1 MKRSW
6 LLIISLVLL
15 LVLSVVGACATSPT
29 VVTGPGTPQVAPEPT
44 PAPTT
49 APAPAQTPK
58 TTKVT
63 PVPGG
68 KGILG
73 PAASFPAMTLDE
85 LITHSDVIVLGK
97 VTDILPARKGK
108 DPMGMM
114 PEIIYQDVIVQ
125 TERYLYGAPESE
137 FVAIRVLGG
146 KVGDMYF
153 IADVDPEFT
162 VGEEVLLLLYVPPER
177 FIQNVPEG
185 IDSRS
190 IYKVSASIPGKY
202 ELEGDIATSYKG
214 ETTDIS
220 EIEQKIASIHGAE

>member
-15 LVLSVVGACATSPT
+15 LVLSAVGACAKPAP
-29 VVTGPGTPQVAPEPT
+29 VTGPGTPQVAPEPT

-49 APAPAQTPK
+49 APTPTQTPK

-63 PVPGG
+63 PEPGG
-68 KGILG
+68 KSILG

-85 LITHSDVIVLGK
+85 LITHSDTIIIGK
-97 VTDILPARKGK
+97 VADILPARKGK

-125 TERYLYGAPESE
+125 TERYLYGTPESGL
-137 FVAIRVLGG
+137 VAIRVLGG

-153 IADVDPEFT
+153 ITDVDPEFT

-190 IYKVSASIPGKY
+190 IYKVAASIPGKY
-202 ELEGDIATSYKG
+202 EFKDDIATSYKG

-220 EIEQKIASIHGAE
+220 TVEERIASIHGGE